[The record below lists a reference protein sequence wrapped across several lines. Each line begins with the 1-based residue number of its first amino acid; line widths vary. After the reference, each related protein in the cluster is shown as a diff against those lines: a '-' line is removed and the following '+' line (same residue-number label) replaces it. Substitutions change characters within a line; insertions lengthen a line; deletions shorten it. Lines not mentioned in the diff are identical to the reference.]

1 MLDAMSRT
9 PDEDIG
15 MRALET
21 KKARAVETALARMRH
36 GLGTR
41 WNDLPTE
48 QIEEL
53 SRAIGSM
60 WAFATRSAWQDLHFG
75 LLSIDETRRL
85 IRLSSRTASPEAPD
99 IETLEQML
107 ELLRSKD

>member
-1 MLDAMSRT
+1 MPDAMSRT

-21 KKARAVETALARMRH
+21 RKARAVETVMARMRH
-36 GLGTR
+36 GLGDR

-48 QIEEL
+48 QMEEL

-60 WAFATRSAWQDLHFG
+60 WAYASRSVWQDLHFG
-75 LLSIDETRRL
+75 LLSFDETRRL
-85 IRLSSRTASPEAPD
+85 IRLSARTTSPESPD
-99 IETLEQML
+99 IDTLEQML
-107 ELLRSKD
+107 ELVQSKG